1 MGIILKIKWNHK
13 IYSLLSKRKKGES
26 KKLEKEKNK
35 RNIKTVDLNINIGTK
50 TQTINDQNNLKG
62 RDYIK
67 KTIHYRTNKITLNMK
82 AYRLKVKKQGKKWHA
97 NTTQKK
103 A

>member
-35 RNIKTVDLNINIGTK
+35 RNIKTVDLNINRGTK

-67 KTIHYRTNKITLNMK
+67 KLYTIEQTKL
-82 AYRLKVKKQGKKWHA
+82 L
-97 NTTQKK
+97 
-103 A
+103 

>member
-67 KTIHYRTNKITLNMK
+67 KLYTIEQTKL
-82 AYRLKVKKQGKKWHA
+82 L
-97 NTTQKK
+97 
-103 A
+103 

>member
-13 IYSLLSKRKKGES
+13 IYSLLSKRKKGDS

-67 KTIHYRTNKITLNMK
+67 KLYTIEQTKL
-82 AYRLKVKKQGKKWHA
+82 L
-97 NTTQKK
+97 
-103 A
+103 